1 MSKHIFI
8 NRIKMPNII
17 NNFERYLEILTPEE
31 QLHEIYCMIKTINKS
46 YSPCVNVNKKFSMIN
61 QLNILKKELLTR
73 YKFHY

>member
-31 QLHEIYCMIKTINKS
+31 KLHEIYCMIKQLINLIHH
-46 YSPCVNVNKKFSMIN
+46 V
-61 QLNILKKELLTR
+61 
-73 YKFHY
+73 

>member
-31 QLHEIYCMIKTINKS
+31 ELHEIYCMIKTINKS
-46 YSPCVNVNKKFSMIN
+46 YLPCVNVNKKFSMIN